1 MEDSDVM
8 HSSVL
13 KISVELPNWC
23 EMRISQDTSLV
34 LWCLFIFFFSGGR
47 KVWYDGKLKHGK
59 ALKMEWKV
67 SGRGRVWILKAAF
80 GT

>member
-1 MEDSDVM
+1 MWNAYFTRHIFSA
-8 HSSVL
+8 
-13 KISVELPNWC
+13 
-23 EMRISQDTSLV
+23 LV
-34 LWCLFIFFFSGGR
+34 FIYFFFSGGR